1 MSPRRSSRSKT
12 SQPTSVAQ
20 HTSSS
25 SSSVSSARVDIKSGS
40 DGKPSSPRA
49 SLLSK
54 SPSSENQE
62 HSTKSQAR
70 RTRSSQ
76 EAPKTEPDAAR
87 DDEELD
93 EDDAE
98 EEEEVTRCVCGH
110 QEYPGMP
117 ITSSDPA
124 RGSSKNTGDPGDAGS
139 SVTLQEDTGGLFIQC
154 DVCKVWQHGGCV
166 GVMDEAMS
174 PEEYFCE
181 QCRKELHTIT
191 TTTTG
196 QRYSNYLPV
205 QDISSPQPSP
215 SPTLPNDSPQKPKES
230 RSSRLN
236 AERHA
241 GNRRSTMNSRDA
253 AYYEAEQLRQAIE
266 ESKKA
271 STTGASST
279 SRKVKR
285 SRDEDDQGK
294 DDNKRQRTKSGSSA
308 SSNDKEAPQDHEE
321 VNEETHATLSPSAK
335 NIRGAAA
342 RNHRNKELRDQE
354 EKREKDRADAAGR
367 RKGRAEKR
375 RGDGKA
381 NTFSDVYLIH
391 QLIFSLDS
399 DPSEEPLSRNT
410 SSKGADQIHAAATPP
425 TSQATQSSQKGSHHK
440 RTGRPPARRGRV
452 GRNQWTR
459 DRESRPDTP
468 KNTHPAT
475 SPSPHSHNSKEG
487 HISPKRA
494 NGNQNRHPNGSNGD
508 VGKATHNKPRYTNPQ
523 RTSMIEMK
531 RRVAAMLEFINQ
543 ADRELAAEM
552 TLMSASVSSS
562 RKMVPISSARTTAA
576 VVVSSI
582 EEQKKYKHQRLE
594 QQTKEQQQQQYQN
607 DAASF
612 VMTDLDPERFR
623 ALEVVEM
630 KEMMKKVILD
640 WQKEFG

>member
-25 SSSVSSARVDIKSGS
+25 SSSVSSARTDRKSRS
-40 DGKPSSPRA
+40 DGKPPSPRD
-49 SLLSK
+49 SLPPK
-54 SPSSENQE
+54 SPSADSHEP
-62 HSTKSQAR
+62 SGKPGAR

-76 EAPKTEPDAAR
+76 ETPKTQLGAAQ
-87 DDEELD
+87 DNGDIDEE
-93 EDDAE
+93 EGE
-98 EEEEVTRCVCGH
+98 EEEITRCVCGH

-117 ITSSDPA
+117 IASNDPA
-124 RGSSKNTGDPGDAGS
+124 RGRSRNTGDLGDAGS

-166 GVMDEAMS
+166 GIMDEATS

-191 TTTTG
+191 ITATG

-215 SPTLPNDSPQKPKES
+215 SPTLQNDSPEKPKES
-230 RSSRLN
+230 RSSRTN
-236 AERHA
+236 AERLA
-241 GNRRSTMNSRDA
+241 GKRRSTMNSRDA

-266 ESKKA
+266 ESKKE
-271 STTGASST
+271 STTGASSI
-279 SRKVKR
+279 SRKGKR

-308 SSNDKEAPQDHEE
+308 SSNDKGAPPDDEGDIEEA
-321 VNEETHATLSPSAK
+321 NATFSPSAK

-342 RNHRNKELRDQE
+342 RNHRKKELREQE

-375 RGDGKA
+375 RGDE
-381 NTFSDVYLIH
+381 
-391 QLIFSLDS
+391 S
-399 DPSEEPLSRNT
+399 DPSEEPLTRNT
-410 SSKGADQIHAAATPP
+410 SSKGTEKIPAAATPP
-425 TSQATQSSQKGSHHK
+425 ASQATQSATKGGSHHK

-459 DRESRPDTP
+459 DRDPRPDTS
-468 KNTHPAT
+468 KNPQTAT
-475 SPSPHSHNSKEG
+475 SPSHSQNSKEG
-487 HISPKRA
+487 RNSPRV
-494 NGNQNRHPNGSNGD
+494 NGNHSNNHHNGGNGD
-508 VGKATHNKPRYTNPQ
+508 AAGKAPLKSRYTNPQ

-531 RRVAAMLEFINQ
+531 RRVAAMLDFINQ
-543 ADRELAAEM
+543 ADRESAMEV
-552 TLMSASVSSS
+552 TLVSSAV
-562 RKMVPISSARTTAA
+562 RKTPASSNGRTPVRSAN
-576 VVVSSI
+576 
-582 EEQKKYKHQRLE
+582 EEHNHEDGNPAQKKTAENGR
-594 QQTKEQQQQQYQN
+594 
-607 DAASF
+607 AVPF
-612 VMTDLDPERFR
+612 VVADLDPERFR
-623 ALEVVEM
+623 TLEVAEM
-630 KEMMKKVILD
+630 KETMKKVMLD